1 MFEQHVAECFDQRPI
16 LFDHFLGTLTLL
28 LHNFGNSIKMIDLIV
43 LSGNWWTPALKPAVL
58 TNFARLANGSFSLQL
73 IAEPQFTNRIEAST
87 NFANWTSLLTTSPLT
102 TSVSFVDTQ
111 AASLP
116 QRFYR
121 SR

>member
-1 MFEQHVAECFDQRPI
+1 MVNATNQLWLNKLWTNITSKVIANDAY
-16 LFDHFLGTLTLL
+16 
-28 LHNFGNSIKMIDLIV
+28 FGNSIKMIDLIV
-43 LSGNWWTPALKPAVL
+43 LSGNWWTPALKPTVL
-58 TNFARLANGSFSLQL
+58 TNFARLTNGSFSLQL